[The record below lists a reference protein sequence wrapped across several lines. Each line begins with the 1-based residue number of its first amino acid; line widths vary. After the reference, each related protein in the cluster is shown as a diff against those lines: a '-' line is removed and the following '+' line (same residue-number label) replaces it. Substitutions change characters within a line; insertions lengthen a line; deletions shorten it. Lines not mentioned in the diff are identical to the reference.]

1 MEIPGL
7 ANTLFTW
14 PSLKS
19 STKLQF
25 SETEVVFMQML
36 LNNFTLLSVSGGFL
50 GGAAVK
56 DLANARDT
64 SDVGSISGLER
75 SPGRRNRN
83 PLQYSCLE
91 NAMDKAAWRATVHV
105 VAESHIQLS
114 MDTHKCI
121 WRQISL
127 FSAGKLLILM
137 LKEYFKVHQVP
148 LKNLKRFP
156 LSFNTNG
163 GH

>member
-25 SETEVVFMQML
+25 SETEAVFMQML

-50 GGAAVK
+50 GGALVK
-56 DLANARDT
+56 DLLANARDT
-64 SDVGSISGLER
+64 SDVGSIPGLGR
-75 SPGRRNRN
+75 SPGRRNGN

-91 NAMDKAAWRATVHV
+91 NARDRAAWRATVHM
-105 VAESHIQLS
+105 VAKSRTQLS
-114 MDTHKCI
+114 THTHT
-121 WRQISL
+121 SV
-127 FSAGKLLILM
+127 SGNKLV
-137 LKEYFKVHQVP
+137 YFQQV
-148 LKNLKRFP
+148 N
-156 LSFNTNG
+156 S
-163 GH
+163 